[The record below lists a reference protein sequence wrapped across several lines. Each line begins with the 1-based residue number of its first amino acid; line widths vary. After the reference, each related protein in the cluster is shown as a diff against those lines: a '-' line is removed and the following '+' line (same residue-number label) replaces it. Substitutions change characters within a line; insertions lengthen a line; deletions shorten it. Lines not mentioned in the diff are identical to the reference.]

1 MVEAFLKGPEG
12 PGWYLFDPTRKA
24 APDGL
29 VRIGIARDAAEV
41 AFASPF
47 GAVDYDKPEVWIR
60 ALEDPPR
67 EEITTMA
74 IRAE

>member
-1 MVEAFLKGPEG
+1 MSLVRAIRQ
-12 PGWYLFDPTRKA
+12 PTRKA

-29 VRIGIARDAAEV
+29 VRIGIAREAAEV